1 MRKVSA
7 VISKA
12 GSDCGKVYLVVGYDG
27 RGYALCVDGKRHKLG
42 SPKSKNVR
50 HIKATGTEVE
60 LPGTDA
66 GDVSAIARLEIPS

>member
-27 RGYALCVDGKRHKLG
+27 RGYALCVDGKRHK
-42 SPKSKNVR
+42 
-50 HIKATGTEVE
+50 KATGTEVE

-66 GDVSAIARLEIPS
+66 GVVSAIARLEIPS